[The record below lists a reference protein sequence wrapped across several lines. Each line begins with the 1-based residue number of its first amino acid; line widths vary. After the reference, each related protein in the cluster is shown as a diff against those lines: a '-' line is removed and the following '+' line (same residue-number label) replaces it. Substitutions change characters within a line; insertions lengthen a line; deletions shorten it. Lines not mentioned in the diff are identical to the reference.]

1 MWNYTW
7 LLFRIHYNYN
17 KLNLC
22 YVCFGDFL
30 YFCTKESKIGLKYAD
45 VHLIWLIYTINLIFS
60 LILFLQHE
68 HMHYTSLNFLPADQ
82 VDGVNNLKLFSK
94 IKWLIELYVLDKA
107 RTRNEVFTKF
117 PTVPPFVMNK
127 SPCPILTRPKI
138 LSSDKYDKCF
148 RLKNWLE
155 ISSEFW
161 I

>member
-1 MWNYTW
+1 MQMYT
-7 LLFRIHYNYN
+7 
-17 KLNLC
+17 
-22 YVCFGDFL
+22 
-30 YFCTKESKIGLKYAD
+30 
-45 VHLIWLIYTINLIFS
+45 LIWLIYTINLIFS

-127 SPCPILTRPKI
+127 SPCPILTRPKS